1 MLHLTIS
8 VPGRSQCMAALWGL
22 LGMVAAMQSARPLE
36 PYLEDS
42 QENVPG
48 ISSVLLQQPALAE
61 EPALMQDS
69 TVMQQSLAQLI
80 THHSL
85 HGRKGAKIG

>member
-1 MLHLTIS
+1 MHGSI
-8 VPGRSQCMAALWGL
+8 VG
-22 LGMVAAMQSARPLE
+22 VAGHGGNNAKCKSLE

-69 TVMQQSLAQLI
+69 TVMQQPLAQLI
-80 THHSL
+80 THHDL